1 MREGVTAL
9 FDICL
14 VVRGAKY
21 FFIFFKKVSQ
31 YFAHDVLSYGCAAG
45 WRYQFD
51 DENLLK
57 GV

>member
-1 MREGVTAL
+1 MREGLTAL

-14 VVRGAKY
+14 VVRGTI
-21 FFIFFKKVSQ
+21 FFIFLKKVSQ
-31 YFAHDVLSYGCAAG
+31 YFAHDVLFYGCAAG